1 MRGFP
6 DGFASEL
13 RVAAAGL
20 SCLMSC
26 AVSRAGQA
34 ASAAQIEPSRRSI
47 ENLVIARYIAT
58 EVGFTIE
65 QMLVTNACVARV
77 GERRRLG
84 FLTPRSYALY
94 VENIQGL
101 HRKKP
106 NTTRT
111 S

>member
-26 AVSRAGQA
+26 ALSRAGHV
-34 ASAAQIEPSRRSI
+34 ASAAQIEPKRRSI

-58 EVGFTIE
+58 EVGFIIE
-65 QMLVTNACVARV
+65 EMLATNACVARV
-77 GERRRLG
+77 TRKEAPRFLDSPQQRL
-84 FLTPRSYALY
+84 
-94 VENIQGL
+94 VC
-101 HRKKP
+101 
-106 NTTRT
+106 
-111 S
+111 

>member
-47 ENLVIARYIAT
+47 DNLVIARYIAT

-65 QMLVTNACVARV
+65 QMLATNACVARV

-84 FLTPRSYALY
+84 FLTPR
-94 VENIQGL
+94 
-101 HRKKP
+101 
-106 NTTRT
+106 TTPWMFGKIKGFK
-111 S
+111 